1 RTTPGCF
8 HLFVLREVI
17 ELSSRDTADRV
28 NQSLHLFFGGVAGA
42 AGADQPSLFGKTE
55 SFNDCRGVK
64 VPVRNKNPFL
74 GETSGNLAGRDIFN
88 GKSDRRRPRFLR
100 RGAIGPYAIDF
111 AEAAPKSPNEALAA
125 FLQPSERCSQP
136 FAPRSILRQ
145 RCQEV

>member
-1 RTTPGCF
+1 
-8 HLFVLREVI
+8 
-17 ELSSRDTADRV
+17 
-28 NQSLHLFFGGVAGA
+28 
-42 AGADQPSLFGKTE
+42 GADQPSLFGKTE
-55 SFNDCRGVK
+55 SFNDRRGVK

-125 FLQPSERCSQP
+125 FLQPSDRCSQP

-145 RCQEV
+145 RCQEVNSRGGAGNSFMILGPCLSPLRRLVRRRFQLWKIKRAQ